1 MRSAEASEQF
11 IAASVSR
18 LSSTVKWCNAAIKR
32 MWAGADQTIA
42 KYLARDAEPEACAP
56 FDITGRHHSVL
67 VIPAS
72 DESPDF
78 IQGVLPALEGSPGA
92 LLIVVVNANPTSGAQ
107 VQARNQQLIQALCG
121 LGVAASELVPG
132 LIDVKLAC
140 GGLLLVDRSSQGREL
155 PLKQG
160 VGLARKIGCDIAI
173 NLWKQ
178 GAVASPWLFSSDADV
193 TLPPAY
199 FAAGD
204 AARPDAGAL
213 VFDFT
218 HQASGEPELD
228 RATFEYELYLRYY
241 TLGLAWA
248 GSPYAFNT
256 LGSCLAIRAE
266 AYAAVRGFPK
276 REAGEDFHLLSKLAK
291 VAAVQTVHQPQI
303 TIAAR
308 RSLRTPFG
316 TGARVETLLAGAA
329 LGFHDPQLFALLRSL
344 LAALRVWAT
353 NPTPSLVP
361 PDQQG
366 PLWRHCVTVL
376 EELGLNEALGH
387 AAGMAREPAAR
398 LLHLHTWFDA
408 LKTLRTLRA
417 VQQRSGLS
425 ELNWRAA
432 VGRAPFIALPAGLD
446 LVATLQRV
454 RQLGR
459 EGPTLRGLV
468 SLTTLPG

>member
-1 MRSAEASEQF
+1 
-11 IAASVSR
+11 
-18 LSSTVKWCNAAIKR
+18 

-42 KYLARDAEPEACAP
+42 KYLARDAEREARTALN
-56 FDITGRHHSVL
+56 IAGRHHSVL
-67 VIPAS
+67 VIPAC

-78 IQGVLPALEGSPGA
+78 IQGVLPALEGAPGA
-92 LLIVVVNANPTSGAQ
+92 LLIVVVNANPTSGAR
-107 VQARNQQLIQALCG
+107 VQGRNQQLIQALCA
-121 LGVAASELVPG
+121 LGVAASEFAPG
-132 LIDVKLAC
+132 LRYVNLAC
-140 GGLLLVDRSSQGREL
+140 GTLLLVDRSSQGREL

-160 VGLARKIGCDIAI
+160 VGLARKIGCDIAL

-178 GAVASPWLFSSDADV
+178 GSVTSPWLFSSDADV

-199 FAAGD
+199 FAARE
-204 AARPDAGAL
+204 AAKPDTGAL
-213 VFDFT
+213 VFDFA
-218 HQASGEPELD
+218 HQASGDPELD

-303 TIAAR
+303 AVAAR
-308 RSLRTPFG
+308 RSQRTPFG
-316 TGARVETLLAGAA
+316 TGARVETLLAGSP
-329 LGFHDPQLFALLRSL
+329 LGFHDPQLFALLRTL
-344 LAALRVWAT
+344 FAALRAWAM
-353 NPTPSLVP
+353 NPTDSLVAS
-361 PDQQG
+361 DQHVT
-366 PLWRHCVTVL
+366 LWRHCVQVL
-376 EELGLNEALGH
+376 EELGLNEALVH
-387 AAGMAREPAAR
+387 AAGMAREPDAR

-417 VQQRSGLS
+417 VQQRCGLS
-425 ELNWRAA
+425 EVTWRDAMA
-432 VGRAPFIALPAGLD
+432 QAPFIALPLGLD
-446 LVATLQRV
+446 LLATLQWV

-459 EGPTLRGLV
+459 EGPALRGLV
-468 SLTTLPG
+468 SLTALPA